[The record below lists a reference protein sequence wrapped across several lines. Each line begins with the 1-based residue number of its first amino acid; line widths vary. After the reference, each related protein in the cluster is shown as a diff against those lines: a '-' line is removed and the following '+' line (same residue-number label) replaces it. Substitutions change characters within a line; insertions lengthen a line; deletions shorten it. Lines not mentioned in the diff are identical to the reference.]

1 MVNEILKWNYRT
13 DISITQIKVIM
24 KNIVVFLLVVLFL
37 SCADSKTKV
46 SGPSATAQVVI
57 ESFYEKDEETLKA
70 NSTPQAY
77 SNYMN
82 TINMF
87 NTTPKDDS
95 NFTVLQDTIM
105 GDVAWVKYT
114 TAYDKT
120 PGIFKLVKQNGKW
133 LADARGSKDKSP
145 F

>member
-1 MVNEILKWNYRT
+1 
-13 DISITQIKVIM
+13 M
-24 KNIVVFLLVVLFL
+24 KNSIVFTLVVLFL
-37 SCADSKTKV
+37 SCADSTTKV

-57 ESFYEKDEETLKA
+57 ESFYEKDKETLKA

-82 TINMF
+82 TMNMF
-87 NTTPKDDS
+87 NATPKDDS
-95 NFTVLQDTIM
+95 KFTVLQDTIM

-120 PGIFKLVKQNGKW
+120 PGLFKLVKQNGKW

>member
-1 MVNEILKWNYRT
+1 MKKI
-13 DISITQIKVIM
+13 VIC
-24 KNIVVFLLVVLFL
+24 LLVLLFF
-37 SCADSKTKV
+37 SCAETKI
-46 SGPSATAQVVI
+46 SGPSDTAKIVI
-57 ESFYEKDEETLKA
+57 ESFYEKNEKALKA

-87 NTTPKDDS
+87 NATVKDDS

-105 GDVAWVKYT
+105 GDLAWVKYT

-120 PGIFKLVKQNGKW
+120 PGLFKLVKQNGKW

>member
-1 MVNEILKWNYRT
+1 
-13 DISITQIKVIM
+13 M
-24 KNIVVFLLVVLFL
+24 KKIVVFSLVLLFL
-37 SCADSKTKV
+37 SCADSETKI
-46 SGPSATAQVVI
+46 SGPSATAQIVI
-57 ESFYEKDEETLKA
+57 ESFYEKDEEALKA

-87 NTTPKDDS
+87 NATVKDDS

-120 PGIFKLVKQNGKW
+120 PGLFKLVKQNGKW

>member
-1 MVNEILKWNYRT
+1 MKRI
-13 DISITQIKVIM
+13 VICS
-24 KNIVVFLLVVLFL
+24 LVLLFL
-37 SCADSKTKV
+37 SCADSETKI
-46 SGPSATAQVVI
+46 SGPSATAQIVI

-87 NTTPKDDS
+87 NATKKKDS
-95 NFTVLQDTIM
+95 EFKVLQDTIM

-120 PGIFKLVKQNGKW
+120 PGVFKLVKQNGKW
-133 LADARGSKDKSP
+133 LATARGSKDKAP

>member
-1 MVNEILKWNYRT
+1 
-13 DISITQIKVIM
+13 M
-24 KNIVVFLLVVLFL
+24 KKIVVFSLVLLFL
-37 SCADSKTKV
+37 SCADSDTKV
-46 SGPSATAQVVI
+46 SGPSATAQIVI
-57 ESFYEKDEETLKA
+57 ESFYEKDEEALKA

-87 NTTPKDDS
+87 NATVKDDS

-120 PGIFKLVKQNGKW
+120 PGLFKLVKQNGKW
-133 LADARGSKDKSP
+133 LADSRGSKDKSP

>member
-1 MVNEILKWNYRT
+1 MKRF
-13 DISITQIKVIM
+13 VICS
-24 KNIVVFLLVVLFL
+24 LVLLFL
-37 SCADSKTKV
+37 SCSETKI
-46 SGPSATAQVVI
+46 SGPSATAQIVI
-57 ESFYEKDEETLKA
+57 ESFYEKDKKALKA

-77 SNYMN
+77 FNYMN

-87 NTTPKDDS
+87 IATPKDDS
-95 NFTVLQDTIM
+95 KFTVLQDTIM

-120 PGIFKLVKQNGKW
+120 PGLFKLVNQNGKW
-133 LADARGSKDKSP
+133 LADARDSKDKSP

>member
-1 MVNEILKWNYRT
+1 
-13 DISITQIKVIM
+13 M
-24 KNIVVFLLVVLFL
+24 KKIVVFSLIVLFL
-37 SCADSKTKV
+37 SCADSKTKI
-46 SGPSATAQVVI
+46 SGPSATAQIVI
-57 ESFYEKDEETLKA
+57 ESFYEKDEEALKA

-87 NTTPKDDS
+87 NATVKDDS

-105 GDVAWVKYT
+105 GDVAWVKYS

-120 PGIFKLVKQNGKW
+120 PGVFKLVQQNGKW

>member
-1 MVNEILKWNYRT
+1 
-13 DISITQIKVIM
+13 M
-24 KNIVVFLLVVLFL
+24 KKIIVFSLVLLFL
-37 SCADSKTKV
+37 SCADSDTKV
-46 SGPSATAQVVI
+46 SGPSATAQIVI
-57 ESFYEKDEETLKA
+57 ESFYEKDEEVLKA
-70 NSTPQAY
+70 NSTPQAS

-87 NTTPKDDS
+87 NATVKDDS

-120 PGIFKLVKQNGKW
+120 PGLFKRILT
-133 LADARGSKDKSP
+133 DFFRD
-145 F
+145 

>member
-1 MVNEILKWNYRT
+1 
-13 DISITQIKVIM
+13 M
-24 KNIVVFLLVVLFL
+24 KNIVVLLLVLLFL
-37 SCADSKTKV
+37 SCADSATKV
-46 SGPSATAQVVI
+46 SGPSATAQIVI
-57 ESFYEKDEETLKA
+57 ESFYEKDEEALKA

-87 NTTPKDDS
+87 NATPKDDS
-95 NFTVLQDTIM
+95 KFTVLQDTIM

-120 PGIFKLVKQNGKW
+120 PGVFKLVKQNGKW
-133 LADARGSKDKSP
+133 LSDARGSKDKSP

>member
-1 MVNEILKWNYRT
+1 
-13 DISITQIKVIM
+13 M
-24 KNIVVFLLVVLFL
+24 KKIVVFSLIVLFL
-37 SCADSKTKV
+37 SCADSETKI
-46 SGPSATAQVVI
+46 SGPSATTQIVI

-87 NTTPKDDS
+87 NATVKDDS
-95 NFTVLQDTIM
+95 NYTVLQDTIM

-120 PGIFKLVKQNGKW
+120 PGLFKLVKQNGKW

>member
-1 MVNEILKWNYRT
+1 
-13 DISITQIKVIM
+13 M
-24 KNIVVFLLVVLFL
+24 KKIVVFSLVLLFL
-37 SCADSKTKV
+37 SCADSDTKI
-46 SGPSATAQVVI
+46 SEPSATSQIVI
-57 ESFYEKDEETLKA
+57 ESFYEKDEEALKA

-87 NTTPKDDS
+87 NATVKDDS

-120 PGIFKLVKQNGKW
+120 PGLFKLVKQNGKW

>member
-1 MVNEILKWNYRT
+1 
-13 DISITQIKVIM
+13 M
-24 KNIVVFLLVVLFL
+24 KNIVVLLLVLLFL
-37 SCADSKTKV
+37 SCADSTTKV

-57 ESFYEKDEETLKA
+57 ESFYEKDKEALKA

-87 NTTPKDDS
+87 NATPKDDS
-95 NFTVLQDTIM
+95 KFTVLQDTIM

-120 PGIFKLVKQNGKW
+120 PGLFKLVKQNGKW

>member
-1 MVNEILKWNYRT
+1 
-13 DISITQIKVIM
+13 M
-24 KNIVVFLLVVLFL
+24 KKIVVFSLVLLFL
-37 SCADSKTKV
+37 SCADSKTKI
-46 SGPSATAQVVI
+46 SGPSATAQTVI
-57 ESFYEKDEETLKA
+57 ESFYEKDEEALKA

-87 NTTPKDDS
+87 NATVKDDS

-120 PGIFKLVKQNGKW
+120 PGLFKLVKQNGKW
-133 LADARGSKDKSP
+133 LADARGSEDKSP

>member
-1 MVNEILKWNYRT
+1 
-13 DISITQIKVIM
+13 M
-24 KNIVVFLLVVLFL
+24 KKIVVFSLIVLFL
-37 SCADSKTKV
+37 SCADSETKT
-46 SGPSATAQVVI
+46 SGPSITAQIVI
-57 ESFYEKDEETLKA
+57 ESFYEKDEEALKA

-87 NTTPKDDS
+87 NATVKDDS

-120 PGIFKLVKQNGKW
+120 PGLFKLVKQNGKW

>member
-1 MVNEILKWNYRT
+1 
-13 DISITQIKVIM
+13 M
-24 KNIVVFLLVVLFL
+24 KKFVVFSLIALLL
-37 SCADSKTKV
+37 SCADSKTKI
-46 SGPSATAQVVI
+46 SGPIATAQIVI

-87 NTTPKDDS
+87 NATVKDDS

-120 PGIFKLVKQNGKW
+120 PGVFKLVKQEGKW
-133 LADARGSKDKSP
+133 LATARGSKDKAP

>member
-1 MVNEILKWNYRT
+1 MKRI
-13 DISITQIKVIM
+13 VICS
-24 KNIVVFLLVVLFL
+24 LVLLFL
-37 SCADSKTKV
+37 SCADSKTKI
-46 SGPSATAQVVI
+46 SGPSATAQIVI

-87 NTTPKDDS
+87 NPTVKDDS

-120 PGIFKLVKQNGKW
+120 PGVFKLVKQDGKW
-133 LADARGSKDKSP
+133 LATARGSKDKAP

>member
-1 MVNEILKWNYRT
+1 
-13 DISITQIKVIM
+13 M

-57 ESFYEKDEETLKA
+57 ESFYEKDKEALKA
-70 NSTPQAY
+70 NSTQQAY
-77 SNYMN
+77 SNYLN

-87 NTTPKDDS
+87 NVTPKDDS
-95 NFTVLQDTIM
+95 KFTVLQDTIM

-120 PGIFKLVKQNGKW
+120 PGLFKLVKQNGKW

>member
-1 MVNEILKWNYRT
+1 
-13 DISITQIKVIM
+13 M
-24 KNIVVFLLVVLFL
+24 KKFVVFSLIMLFL
-37 SCADSKTKV
+37 SCADSETKI
-46 SGPSATAQVVI
+46 SGPSATAQIVI

-77 SNYMN
+77 FNYMN

-87 NTTPKDDS
+87 NATKKKDS
-95 NFTVLQDTIM
+95 EFKVLQDTIM

-120 PGIFKLVKQNGKW
+120 PGVFKLVKQNGKW
-133 LADARGSKDKSP
+133 LATARGSKDKAP

>member
-1 MVNEILKWNYRT
+1 
-13 DISITQIKVIM
+13 M
-24 KNIVVFLLVVLFL
+24 KNIVVLLLVLLFL

-87 NTTPKDDS
+87 NATPKDDS
-95 NFTVLQDTIM
+95 KFTVLQDTIM

-120 PGIFKLVKQNGKW
+120 PGVFKLVKRDGKW
-133 LADARGSKDKSP
+133 LATARGSKDKAP

>member
-1 MVNEILKWNYRT
+1 
-13 DISITQIKVIM
+13 M
-24 KNIVVFLLVVLFL
+24 KKIVVFSLVLLFL
-37 SCADSKTKV
+37 SCADSETKISV
-46 SGPSATAQVVI
+46 PSATAQIVI
-57 ESFYEKDEETLKA
+57 ESFYEKDEEALKA

-87 NTTPKDDS
+87 NATVKDDS

-120 PGIFKLVKQNGKW
+120 PGLFKLVKQNGKW
-133 LADARGSKDKSP
+133 LADARGSQDKSP

>member
-1 MVNEILKWNYRT
+1 
-13 DISITQIKVIM
+13 M
-24 KNIVVFLLVVLFL
+24 KKFVVFSLIALLL
-37 SCADSKTKV
+37 SCTDSETKI
-46 SGPSATAQVVI
+46 SGPSATAQIVI

-70 NSTPQAY
+70 NSTPEGYA
-77 SNYMN
+77 NYMN
-82 TINMF
+82 IINMF
-87 NTTPKDDS
+87 NVTVKDDS

-120 PGIFKLVKQNGKW
+120 PGVFKLVKQDGKW
-133 LADARGSKDKSP
+133 LATARGSKDKSP

>member
-1 MVNEILKWNYRT
+1 MKKFVAFSL
-13 DISITQIKVIM
+13 IM
-24 KNIVVFLLVVLFL
+24 LFL
-37 SCADSKTKV
+37 SCADSDTKI
-46 SGPSATAQVVI
+46 SGPSATAQIVI

-87 NTTPKDDS
+87 NATKKKDS
-95 NFTVLQDTIM
+95 EFKVLQDTIM

-120 PGIFKLVKQNGKW
+120 PGVFKLVKQNGKW
-133 LADARGSKDKSP
+133 LATARGSKDKAP

>member
-1 MVNEILKWNYRT
+1 
-13 DISITQIKVIM
+13 M
-24 KNIVVFLLVVLFL
+24 KNIVVFSLIVLFL

-46 SGPSATAQVVI
+46 SGPIATAQIVI

-87 NTTPKDDS
+87 NATPKEDS
-95 NFTVLQDTIM
+95 NFTVLRDTIM

-120 PGIFKLVKQNGKW
+120 PGLFKLVKQNGKW

>member
-1 MVNEILKWNYRT
+1 
-13 DISITQIKVIM
+13 M
-24 KNIVVFLLVVLFL
+24 KKFVVFSLIMLFL
-37 SCADSKTKV
+37 SCADSETKI
-46 SGPSATAQVVI
+46 SGPSATAQIVI

-77 SNYMN
+77 FNYMN

-87 NTTPKDDS
+87 NATKKKDS
-95 NFTVLQDTIM
+95 EFKVLQDTIM

-120 PGIFKLVKQNGKW
+120 PGVFKLVKQNGKW
-133 LADARGSKDKSP
+133 LATARGSKDKSP

>member
-1 MVNEILKWNYRT
+1 
-13 DISITQIKVIM
+13 M
-24 KNIVVFLLVVLFL
+24 KNSIVFTLVLLFL
-37 SCADSKTKV
+37 SCADSTTKI

-87 NTTPKDDS
+87 NAKPKDDS

-120 PGIFKLVKQNGKW
+120 PGIFKLINQDGKW
-133 LADARGSKDKSP
+133 LATARGSKDKSP